1 LKSDFKTLLIIIFFT
16 GSFINAQDS
25 HYWTNQYGTEASLLG
40 GLVVGSKHDLSS
52 TFYNPGTLALTTDQV
67 LTISTDAYQISQ
79 VNITSKL
86 PSEPNL
92 ESNTS
97 GSAPSILAF
106 RLQLDNEGKNQI
118 AFSFLVRDQVKSD
131 FYGRDISSS
140 GLQSISANDGVAF
153 QDNNETWIGFSWG
166 FKINEKVGIGIS
178 QYVALRSNRQRL
190 QIINQVLE
198 DSQTAATQ
206 IIFSDI
212 YFNNFKILWKAG
224 IFFDH
229 RPLSFGFTVTTP
241 SVNLF
246 NYTGESSINISQI
259 NSTGEEQFIAA
270 NDEDGLTS
278 VYKTPFS
285 IAFGAA
291 YYFGKT
297 SFYFSAEWF
306 AKISQYDVLNTEP
319 VIVIPTGEIIPNNNT
334 LSRRSVFNFGVGV
347 KHKLGKDFSLYGS
360 IFTNNSASDPDQIS
374 KYSLSSYNILHLL
387 GGVSFKYSVID
398 LILGLGYAFGNSNM
412 ESLIDI
418 IAPSYKTSTNAGKVS
433 DVSYRGYKIVFAF
446 SIKI

>member
-1 LKSDFKTLLIIIFFT
+1 LKSGYKSLLIIICFT
-16 GSFINAQDS
+16 VSFINAQDS

-40 GLVVGSKHDLSS
+40 GLVVGTKHDLSS

-79 VNITSKL
+79 VNITSKS
-86 PSEPNL
+86 PSVPNL

-106 RLQLDNEGKNQI
+106 RLQLDSAGKNQI

-131 FYGRDISSS
+131 FYGRDLDKS
-140 GLQSISANDGVAF
+140 GLQNITANDGIAY
-153 QDNNETWIGFSWG
+153 QDNIETWVGFSWG
-166 FKINEKVGIGIS
+166 LKINDKVGIGIS
-178 QYVALRSNRQRL
+178 QYVSIRSNRQRL

-198 DSQTAATQ
+198 DPQTGASR
-206 IIFSDI
+206 IIFSDT

-241 SVNLF
+241 SLNLF
-246 NYTGESSINISQI
+246 NYTGQSSINISQT
-259 NSTGEEQFIAA
+259 NSIGEDQFIAA
-270 NDEDGLTS
+270 NDEEGLTS

-291 YYFGKT
+291 YYFEKT

-319 VIVIPTGEIIPNNNT
+319 VTVIPTGEIIPNNNT
-334 LSRRSVFNFGVGV
+334 LSRRPVFNFGVGV
-347 KHKLGKDFSLYGS
+347 NHKLGKDFSLYGS
-360 IFTNNSASDPDQIS
+360 IFTNNSSSDRDNFS
-374 KYSLSSYNILHLL
+374 KYSLGTYNILHLL
-387 GGVSFKYSVID
+387 GGVSFKYSIID
-398 LILGLGYAFGNSNM
+398 LILGLGYAFGNSKMGN
-412 ESLIDI
+412 LNDFI
-418 IAPSYKTSTNAGKVS
+418 IPNSSTSANIKKEA

>member
-1 LKSDFKTLLIIIFFT
+1 M
-16 GSFINAQDS
+16 
-25 HYWTNQYGTEASLLG
+25 
-40 GLVVGSKHDLSS
+40 VVGSKHDLSS

-79 VNITSKL
+79 VNITSNS
-86 PSEPNL
+86 PSVPNL
-92 ESNTS
+92 ESITS
-97 GSAPSILAF
+97 GSAPSIVAF
-106 RLQLDNEGKNQI
+106 RLQLDNEEKNQI

-131 FYGRDISSS
+131 FYGRDINKS
-140 GLQSISANDGVAF
+140 GIQSITANDGVAF
-153 QDNNETWIGFSWG
+153 QDNIETWIGFSWG

-178 QYVALRSNRQRL
+178 QYAAIRSDRQRL

-198 DSQTAATQ
+198 DPQTAATQ
-206 IIFSDI
+206 IIFSDT

-229 RPLSFGFTVTTP
+229 RPLSYGFTVTTP
-241 SVNLF
+241 SLNLF
-246 NYTGESSINISQI
+246 NYTGQSSINISQI
-259 NSTGEEQFIAA
+259 NSVGEDQFIAA

-278 VYKTPFS
+278 VYKTPLS

-291 YYFGKT
+291 YYFEKT

-319 VIVIPTGEIIPNNNT
+319 VIVVPTGEIISNNNT
-334 LSRRSVFNFGVGV
+334 LSRRSIFNFGVGV
-347 KHKLGKDFSLYGS
+347 KHKLGKSFSLYGS
-360 IFTNNSASDPDQIS
+360 IFTNNSASDQDQLS
-374 KYSLSSYNILHLL
+374 KYSLSTYNILHFL

-412 ESLIDI
+412 GSLTDI
-418 IAPSYKTSTNAGKVS
+418 IIPNYKTSTNAGKVS

>member
-1 LKSDFKTLLIIIFFT
+1 LRSAFKSLLIIICFT

-40 GLVVGSKHDLSS
+40 GLVVGTKHDLSS

-79 VNITSKL
+79 VNITSNN
-86 PSEPNL
+86 PSVPNL

-106 RLQLDNEGKNQI
+106 RLQLDSAGKNQI

-131 FYGRDISSS
+131 FYGRDINKS
-140 GLQSISANDGVAF
+140 GLQSITANDGVAF
-153 QDNNETWIGFSWG
+153 QDNVETWIGFSWG
-166 FKINEKVGIGIS
+166 FKINDKVGIGIS
-178 QYVALRSNRQRL
+178 QYVSIRSNRQRL

-198 DSQTAATQ
+198 DSQNALTQ
-206 IIFSDI
+206 IIFSDT
-212 YFNNFKILWKAG
+212 YFNNFKILWKGG

-229 RPLSFGFTVTTP
+229 RPLSYGFTVTTP
-241 SVNLF
+241 SLNLF

-259 NSTGEEQFIAA
+259 NSIGEEQFIAA

-291 YYFGKT
+291 YYLEKT
-297 SFYFSAEWF
+297 TFYFSAEWF
-306 AKISQYDVLNTEP
+306 AKLSQYDVLNSQP
-319 VIVIPTGEIIPNNNT
+319 VIVVPTGEIIPNNNK
-334 LSRRSVFNFGVGV
+334 LSRRSILNFGIGV
-347 KHKLGKDFSLYGS
+347 NHKLGKDFSLYGS
-360 IFTNNSASDPDQIS
+360 IFTNNSSSDRDNFS
-374 KYSLSSYNILHLL
+374 KYSIGTYNIFHLL
-387 GGVSFKYSVID
+387 SGVSFKYSVIK
-398 LILGLGYAFGNSNM
+398 LILGLGYAFGNSEMGN
-412 ESLIDI
+412 LTDI
-418 IAPSYKTSTNAGKVS
+418 IIPSSGTSTNARREA